1 MTTHPST
8 PTTPID
14 PSPAP
19 VRQQPEFDQ
28 PVVLRQTSIW
38 SHVILW
44 SLIASAAGLITWAAF
59 APLEQAVQAQ
69 GDLEPA
75 GEIKE
80 VRVPLSGVVRT
91 IYVKEGQQVEKGQ
104 LLFTLDP
111 RLNQA
116 ELDANRRVRDT
127 LIGENRINRALL
139 NGTLRLSE
147 LSPEQQAT
155 LSESHREFATRV
167 MAARERI
174 RQFQDQS
181 RQNDILL
188 ASNQEVL
195 ALNQALLQD
204 LKSLVEEGG
213 LARIQYIRLQQ
224 EVLQQ
229 EGEVKRLREEKPRLQ
244 SSIRQATEEMNN
256 TIATTRRDLLLRI
269 NENERRISELT
280 RQLEQAEIAKQYQ
293 EVRAPATGTIFELQS
308 HTPGFVTNVNDTRPL
323 VKIVPTNYLVAEI
336 FITNQDIGFVKT
348 GMDVDVRI
356 DSFPFSEFGDV
367 KGKLVHIGSD
377 ALPPDPTYN
386 FFRFPAR
393 IELSSQTIQVRD
405 RLVPLQSGMSISAN
419 IRTRNRTVLNIF
431 TDLFT
436 RQTESLRYV
445 R

>member
-1 MTTHPST
+1 MATNPQFTPSV
-8 PTTPID
+8 PNP
-14 PSPAP
+14 PAK
-19 VRQQPEFDQ
+19 PEFDQ
-28 PVVLRQTSIW
+28 PVVLRQTGLW

-44 SLIASAAGLITWAAF
+44 SLVASAAGLITWAAY

-75 GEIKE
+75 GRVKE
-80 VRVPLSGVVRT
+80 VRVPLTGVVRNV
-91 IYVKEGQQVEKGQ
+91 YVKEGQRVEKGQ
-104 LLFTLDP
+104 VLFTLDP
-111 RLNQA
+111 RVNQA
-116 ELDANRRVRDT
+116 ELEASRRVRDT
-127 LIGENRINRALL
+127 LLAENRINRALL
-139 NGTLRLSE
+139 NGTLQVSE

-155 LSESHREFATRV
+155 LSESHREFASRV
-167 MAARERI
+167 TAAKERI
-174 RQFQDQS
+174 RQFQDQL

-195 ALNQALLQD
+195 ALNQELLKD
-204 LKSLVEEGG
+204 LKSLMEEGG
-213 LARIQYIRLQQ
+213 LARVQYVRLQQ

-229 EGEVKRLREEKPRLQ
+229 EGEIKRLQEEKPRLE

-280 RQLEQAEIAKQYQ
+280 RQLEQAEVARQYQ
-293 EVRAPATGTIFELQS
+293 EVRAPETGIIFELQA
-308 HTPGFVTNVNDTRPL
+308 HTPGFVANVNDTRPI
-323 VKIVPTNYLVAEI
+323 VKIVPTNYLVAEV
-336 FITNQDIGFVKT
+336 FITNRDIGFVEP
-348 GMDVDVRI
+348 GMEVDVRI

-367 KGKLVHIGSD
+367 KGKLVRIGSD
-377 ALPPDPTYN
+377 ALPPDQTYN

-393 IELSSQTIQVRD
+393 IELSSQTMRVKD
-405 RLVPLQSGMSISAN
+405 RVVPLQSGMSVTAN
-419 IRTRNRTVLNIF
+419 IRTRNRTVLSIF

>member
-1 MTTHPST
+1 MTTNPQITPSV
-8 PTTPID
+8 PNP
-14 PSPAP
+14 PAK
-19 VRQQPEFDQ
+19 PEFDQ
-28 PVVLRQTSIW
+28 PVVLRQTGLW

-44 SLIASAAGLITWAAF
+44 SLVASAAGLITWAAY

-75 GEIKE
+75 GQVKE
-80 VRVPLSGVVRT
+80 VRVPLTGVVRDV
-91 IYVKEGQQVEKGQ
+91 YVKEGQRVEKGQ
-104 LLFTLDP
+104 VLFTLDP
-111 RLNQA
+111 RVNQA
-116 ELDANRRVRDT
+116 ELEASRRVRDT
-127 LIGENRINRALL
+127 LLAENRINRALL
-139 NGTLRLSE
+139 NGTLQVSE

-155 LSESHREFATRV
+155 LSESHREFASRV
-167 MAARERI
+167 TAAKERI
-174 RQFQDQS
+174 RQFQDQL

-195 ALNQALLQD
+195 ALNQELLKD
-204 LKSLVEEGG
+204 LKSLMEEGG
-213 LARIQYIRLQQ
+213 LARVQYVRLQQ

-229 EGEVKRLREEKPRLQ
+229 EGEIKRLQEEKPRLE

-280 RQLEQAEIAKQYQ
+280 RQLEQAEVARQYQ
-293 EVRAPATGTIFELQS
+293 EVRAPETGIIFELQA
-308 HTPGFVTNVNDTRPL
+308 HTPGFVANVNDTRPI
-323 VKIVPTNYLVAEI
+323 VKIVPTNYLVAEV
-336 FITNQDIGFVKT
+336 FITNRDIGFVEP
-348 GMDVDVRI
+348 GMEADVRI

-367 KGKLVHIGSD
+367 KGKLVRIGSD
-377 ALPPDPTYN
+377 ALPPDQTYN

-393 IELSSQTIQVRD
+393 IELSSQTMRVKD
-405 RLVPLQSGMSISAN
+405 RVVPLQSGMSVTAN
-419 IRTRNRTVLNIF
+419 IRTRNRTVLSIF

>member
-1 MTTHPST
+1 MTTNPPTQT
-8 PTTPID
+8 PPVD
-14 PSPAP
+14 PSP
-19 VRQQPEFDQ
+19 VRHQPEFDQ

-38 SHVILW
+38 SHFILW

-80 VRVPLSGVVRT
+80 VRVPLSGVVRN
-91 IYVKEGQQVEKGQ
+91 IYVKEGQRVEKGQ

-127 LIGENRINRALL
+127 LTGENRINRALL

-167 MAARERI
+167 TAARERI
-174 RQFQDQS
+174 RQFQDQL

-280 RQLEQAEIAKQYQ
+280 RQMEQAEIAKQYQ
-293 EVRAPATGTIFELQS
+293 EVRAPETGTIFELQS

-323 VKIVPTNYLVAEI
+323 VKIVPTNYLVAEV
-336 FITNQDIGFVKT
+336 FITNRDIGFVET

-367 KGKLVHIGSD
+367 KGKLVRIGSD
-377 ALPPDPTYN
+377 ALPPDQTYN